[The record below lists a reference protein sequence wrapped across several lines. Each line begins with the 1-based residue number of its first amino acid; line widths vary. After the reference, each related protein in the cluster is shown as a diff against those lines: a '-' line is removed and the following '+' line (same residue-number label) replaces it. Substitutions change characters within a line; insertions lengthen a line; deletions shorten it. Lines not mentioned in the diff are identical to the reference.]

1 MVFRCIY
8 VLQCAGTSSKTQGSN
23 DYLTT
28 WSVRSTHSK
37 ACFLAAVYFIQQIL
51 RVSHAWHVVLFLLPS
66 YFLAWQVTLAGTHPL
81 IQKMADHNM
90 PIPRLGLAFCTG
102 FGKLHLHR
110 FVFPSTSFAKPG
122 HNVER
127 FPSSLV
133 SGPRNNTL
141 IKLNGSDVFFPQL
154 NSSFVY
160 IYIYIYNSRFFQWL
174 FMTGTWYS
182 FWKNCWYFSRV
193 YCPGRLKGAKIYT
206 RISWP
211 LWPCCALAD
220 HKPYCHYCWYYNIA
234 MLIIYLY
241 IASCK
246 QSLWLQPLKN
256 PVYDS

>member
-1 MVFRCIY
+1 MWSSSLPPPYCGGTSASRHVAAVEMVFRCIY

-28 WSVRSTHSK
+28 WSVRSTHFK

-141 IKLNGSDVFFPQL
+141 IKLTGSDVFFPQL

-160 IYIYIYNSRFFQWL
+160 IYISIIPDSSNGFSWQVLDTHFGRIADTSHEFIAQVGSKELKSTQEYPGHFGLAAPWL
-174 FMTGTWYS
+174 TI
-182 FWKNCWYFSRV
+182 N
-193 YCPGRLKGAKIYT
+193 
-206 RISWP
+206 
-211 LWPCCALAD
+211 
-220 HKPYCHYCWYYNIA
+220 HIA
-234 MLIIYLY
+234 TIVGII
-241 IASCK
+241 I
-246 QSLWLQPLKN
+246 
-256 PVYDS
+256 